1 MATSW
6 LDLQQNLSD
15 GASQFPVPK
24 EDIGCG
30 VSYSNAS
37 PGSIL
42 NLPDPAE
49 AASVVTNF
57 LADTQSAIDDIGD
70 DVMGVLQ
77 DIGAFIPPGL
87 FSGGTTDS
95 TEETKAPEFAD
106 VTQYDTDISA
116 GGNIAITS
124 GHNDQTGDSF
134 WQLKTSSGS
143 GITFDTDG
151 SVFINASKNPNED
164 AKTGK
169 FSVISQGVAS
179 FDIGEALIIHIKN
192 NNEIVGKQA
201 FSLIIEG
208 NTDIEVR
215 KGDLK
220 IKGNDNVLIE
230 AAKSLELKGSDIKIH
245 AGSGSGEKAEE
256 GKPAKDEQAGVVEI
270 KAGLFK
276 NSSISQQN
284 VEGATFNKVTG
295 EKAFVMED
303 PQATFS
309 IQSAGSLE
317 LRCKGDMVEDI
328 GGRRITKLMTLGPT
342 DLALMG
348 GIPPVPLI
356 TNQSS
361 GWYITNSNPITP
373 SGTGSTET
381 PPPLL
386 EIDSPVTSGGHGF
399 RVTAG
404 LGNIVLSTTTGNIAL
419 ATDTSIIANVT
430 TISKSPTEPTL
441 LKGLKPGMYMGSSSN
456 ALRLF
461 SSSEVAM
468 GISAT
473 PPPNFADKYIAVTLK
488 RTEVV
493 DRAAGI
499 YLN

>member
-6 LDLQQNLSD
+6 LDLQKSLSE

-30 VSYSNAS
+30 VSFSSAG

-42 NLPDPAE
+42 NLPDPTE
-49 AASVVTNF
+49 ASTVVTDF
-57 LADTQSAIDDIGD
+57 LADIQLQIDDIGN
-70 DVMGVLQ
+70 DVMTVLQ

-87 FSGGTTDS
+87 FSGAEAASES
-95 TEETKAPEFAD
+95 TSQSAKFAD
-106 VTQYDTDISA
+106 VTNHNTEVSE

-134 WQLKTSSGS
+134 WQLRTSSGS

-164 AKTGK
+164 PKTGK

-179 FDIGEALIIHIKN
+179 FDIGESLIIHIKN
-192 NNEIVGKQA
+192 NNNVTKSPLSIIV
-201 FSLIIEG
+201 EG
-208 NTDIEVR
+208 ETNIDVR

-220 IKGNDNVLIE
+220 IHANDNISIE
-230 AAKSLELKGSDIKIH
+230 AEKSLELKGSDIKIH
-245 AGSGSGEKAEE
+245 AGSGTGEKAAD

-276 NSSISQQN
+276 NTSISQQN

-295 EKAFVMED
+295 EKAFVMDD

-361 GWYITNSNPITP
+361 GWYITNSNPIVP
-373 SGTGSTET
+373 SGTGSAET

-399 RVTAG
+399 RVNAG

-419 ATDTSIIANVT
+419 ATETSIIANVT
-430 TISKSPTEPTL
+430 TISKSPTEPKL
-441 LKGLKPGMYMGSSSN
+441 LKGLKPGMYMGSSTN
-456 ALRLF
+456 ALRMF

-468 GISAT
+468 GISPT
-473 PPPNFADKYIAVTLK
+473 PPPQFADKYIAVTLK